1 MDMNGHDVVEYR
13 SSFSRKMLILG
24 FLNKDN
30 AITPEAELRLSQDL
44 ESLSAEQINKIFYD

>member
-1 MDMNGHDVVEYR
+1 MDMNGHGVVEYR
-13 SSFSRKMLILG
+13 SSFSRKMFILE

-44 ESLSAEQINKIFYD
+44 ESPSAEQINKIFHD